1 VSLWLTVTLLSFQWK
16 LCFPAPEA
24 RRYVRLVL
32 GEPEAH
38 RYVRRQRR
46 EMKEKKETGVRP
58 AILRSFLLVRVARV
72 VEGIRFEIESLF

>member
-1 VSLWLTVTLLSFQWK
+1 MAVSLWLTVTLLSFQWK

-24 RRYVRLVL
+24 LRYERLVL

-46 EMKEKKETGVRP
+46 EMNDQVPTRCAAEAGV
-58 AILRSFLLVRVARV
+58 FLLTDLAAAF
-72 VEGIRFEIESLF
+72 I